1 MATRCKGA
9 AIDALVGAGTGT
21 AGSIGLEP
29 RMAAPFRL
37 KAVHSD
43 VGRSNTSTASRSWPP
58 NQKLTHH
65 RAHFRLDGSSRVILV
80 AG

>member
-37 KAVHSD
+37 KAVHWMLGVQTHRLLRARGPRIKNSLTTE
-43 VGRSNTSTASRSWPP
+43 RTSASMV
-58 NQKLTHH
+58 LHE
-65 RAHFRLDGSSRVILV
+65 
-80 AG
+80 